1 MNESGTQILQAMWN
15 FIKDLMT
22 YQWSWNGHTFT
33 LWKVTVLAVVL
44 SGIGTL
50 LGVMLR
56 NDE

>member
-15 FIKDLMT
+15 FIKDFMT
-22 YQWSWNGHTFT
+22 YQWEWNGHTFT

-44 SGIGTL
+44 SGIGSL

-56 NDE
+56 NDD

>member
-44 SGIGTL
+44 SGIGTFH
-50 LGVMLR
+50 
-56 NDE
+56 DH